1 MHCTCSYSFVAAL
14 QMKEINQ
21 APTRAQRVKMSVCSL
36 QAICL
41 YGGLQQPENGGGW
54 RGQMNK
60 ILNKFKEVESLLL
73 FLQYLLYYY
82 SRHQYK
88 YILHFMAKSII
99 FFDVNK
105 SE

>member
-1 MHCTCSYSFVAAL
+1 MHCTCPYSFVAAL

-21 APTRAQRVKMSVCSL
+21 ALTRAQRVKMSVCSL

-54 RGQMNK
+54 GGQMDK

-73 FLQYLLYYY
+73 FLQYLLYFY

-88 YILHFMAKSII
+88 IHFTFYGKINML
-99 FFDVNK
+99 F
-105 SE
+105 